1 MEPMPKLDRDAY
13 VAQMRQQVEA
23 MLGQVADA
31 INNARDGEII
41 AGSECQVRDL
51 FGTLRQKAFE
61 VGIQMRTDAAEAAFS
76 PSAGSGEPDQAAK

>member
-13 VAQMRQQVEA
+13 VAQLRQQMEA

-31 INNARDGEII
+31 INNAPDGQII

-51 FGTLRQKAFE
+51 FGTLRQRAFE
-61 VGIQMRTDAAEAAFS
+61 VGLPMRTDAAEAAFS
-76 PSAGSGEPDQAAK
+76 PSAGSRVGEEPPQ